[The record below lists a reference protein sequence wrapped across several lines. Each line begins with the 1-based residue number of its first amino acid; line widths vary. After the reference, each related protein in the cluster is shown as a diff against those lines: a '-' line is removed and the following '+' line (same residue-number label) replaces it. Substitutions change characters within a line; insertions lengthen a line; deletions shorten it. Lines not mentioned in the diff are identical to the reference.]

1 MTNIDIFTHYPWLLS
16 ATLLA
21 IGISIGL
28 VLEYIALPIAIS
40 IAKKTSWQLDDAVL
54 GSLRGLLVLWLTCVG
69 THFAAHSMPLKGN
82 VVAEG
87 GVSAL
92 KIVSTTD
99 SVLLVIF
106 IASLTIY
113 AMRLAVAALALYG
126 TKSGNGAPGISLF
139 TNITKV
145 AILIMG
151 ILVIL
156 GTFQYDIR
164 PILTALGVGGLAVAL
179 ALQDTLSNLFA
190 GLHVVASRQ
199 IKPGDYVKLD
209 SGDEGYIADITWRNT
224 TIKALPNNMVIV
236 PNSKLASAIITN
248 FYQPTR
254 EMGMGFNICV
264 SFDSDLDKVEKVT
277 LETATRVLAR
287 MPGVVEDAAVA
298 VRFNGF
304 GEYGVNLAVGF
315 RVKEFT
321 DQYMIKH
328 ELAKALHARYQAEG
342 IEISSAIVRKSQA

>member
-1 MTNIDIFTHYPWLLS
+1 MQNMDIFSQYPWLLS

-21 IGISIGL
+21 IGIGIGL
-28 VLEYIALPIAIS
+28 VLEYVALPIAIS
-40 IAKKTSWQLDDAVL
+40 ITKKTSWQLDDAVL
-54 GSLRGLLVLWLTCVG
+54 GSLRGLLVLWLTCAG
-69 THFAAHSMPLKGN
+69 AHFAAHSMPLKGN
-82 VVAEG
+82 MAVD

-92 KIVSTTD
+92 KIVGTTD
-99 SVLLVIF
+99 SILLVIF

-113 AMRLAVAALALYG
+113 AMRVAVAALALYG
-126 TKSGNGAPGISLF
+126 TTSGNGAPGVSLF

-156 GTFQYDIR
+156 GTFDYDIR

-254 EMGMGFNICV
+254 EMGMGLNICV

-277 LETATRVLAR
+277 LETATQVLAR
-287 MPGVVEDAAVA
+287 VPGVVEDTAVA
-298 VRFNGF
+298 VRFGGF

-321 DQYMIKH
+321 DQYMVKH
-328 ELAKALHARYQAEG
+328 ELAKALHARYQAEN
-342 IEISSAIVRKSQA
+342 IEIASAIVRKSQI

>member
-1 MTNIDIFTHYPWLLS
+1 MDIFSQYPWLLS

-21 IGISIGL
+21 IGIGIGL
-28 VLEYIALPIAIS
+28 VLEYVALPIAIS
-40 IAKKTSWQLDDAVL
+40 ITKKTSWQLDDAVL
-54 GSLRGLLVLWLTCVG
+54 GSLRGLLVLWLTCAG
-69 THFAAHSMPLKGN
+69 AHFAAHSMPLKGN
-82 VVAEG
+82 MAVD

-92 KIVSTTD
+92 KIVGTTD
-99 SVLLVIF
+99 SILLVIF

-113 AMRLAVAALALYG
+113 AMRVAVAALALYG
-126 TKSGNGAPGISLF
+126 TTSGNGAPGVSLF

-156 GTFQYDIR
+156 GTFDYDIR

-254 EMGMGFNICV
+254 EMGMGLNICV

-277 LETATRVLAR
+277 LETATQVLAR
-287 MPGVVEDAAVA
+287 VPGVVEDTAVA
-298 VRFNGF
+298 VRFGGF

-321 DQYMIKH
+321 DQYMVKH
-328 ELAKALHARYQAEG
+328 ELAKALHARYQAEN
-342 IEISSAIVRKSQA
+342 IEIASAIVRKSQI